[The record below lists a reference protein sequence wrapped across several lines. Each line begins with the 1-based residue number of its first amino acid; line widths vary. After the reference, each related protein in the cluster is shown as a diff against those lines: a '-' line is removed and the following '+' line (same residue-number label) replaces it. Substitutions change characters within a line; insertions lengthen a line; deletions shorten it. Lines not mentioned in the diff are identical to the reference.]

1 MSRPPLLARAL
12 LRLLTPSRVY
22 EAVAGDL
29 EEQWHEGGG
38 RQYWRHA
45 LRSIAD
51 CWRGA
56 LDAGLLDPD
65 APQRG
70 MWAAFSTDLRFAVRL
85 MARNPGFALAAV
97 LTLALGIGGSTAIFS
112 TVNPTLFEPLP
123 YPASSRLVSACDRGQ
138 NDSCVDVTFGT
149 YRELLARTR
158 AFEHLAVMRVWQPV
172 LAETG
177 EAERLDGQRVT
188 ADYFR
193 VLGVPPA
200 IGRDFT
206 DADDVLNG
214 PRVVILGDGFW
225 RRRFGAD
232 PAIVGRDISLGSFRY
247 LVIGVMPAS
256 FENVLAPS
264 AEVWTPLQYDPALPT
279 DGREWGHHLRL
290 IGRLRDGVTL
300 AAATADVEAIAASPI
315 PEFARVPWASLQNGL
330 IVTSMQDELTR
341 GVRPVLLAFAAAVLL
356 VLVIACANVA
366 NLLLARA
373 VHRQREFAMRSALGA
388 GRWRMIRQL
397 VVEGLFIAIPGGL
410 LGVIAAQI
418 AVDAMLVLAPI
429 DLPRVDA
436 VTVDARAL
444 AFALA
449 LTTVVGIAIALLPA
463 VQVFRRN
470 LQASLQ
476 QNTRLAAGGH
486 RTARH
491 FLVVTEVALALVLLV
506 SGGLLFR
513 SLHQLVAISPGF
525 DSTHLVVA
533 QVQVSGARF
542 RVDGPSHR
550 FFEQVLEATRRLP
563 GVSAAAITSQLPLS
577 TQTDRYGVF
586 PEHAPPLDPNA
597 DGSAYRYSVSPGYF
611 QTMGITVRRGR
622 ALEPRDREGAPLA
635 VVISE
640 TLVRRRFAGVDPIGQ
655 RMRIGPANGPWYTVV
670 GVVDDVKQLSLSV
683 DDSEAFYITPSQWFF
698 ADAARWIVVRATAQQ
713 GLPAAIRG
721 AVRAVDSGQPVVR
734 QTSMD
739 ALLAAA
745 TADRRFALT
754 VFSAF
759 GGIALVLAVT
769 GLYGAL
775 ARSVLERTRE
785 IGVRV
790 ALGASRGEIVAM
802 VMRQGLGLT
811 AIGIGLGVAGAAA
824 ITRLLETLLFGTTSL
839 DPATY
844 VSVVALF
851 TMVAAL
857 ASVVPAARAVS
868 IDPAITLRAE

>member
-1 MSRPPLLARAL
+1 MRRPPAGARMLLWLCLPAR
-12 LRLLTPSRVY
+12 LRESIM
-22 EAVAGDL
+22 GDL
-29 EEQWHEGGG
+29 EEQWHARGG
-38 RQYWRHA
+38 REYWR
-45 LRSIAD
+45 LSMRSILD

-56 LDAGLLDPD
+56 LGTGMSDSDATH
-65 APQRG
+65 RG
-70 MWAAFSTDLRFAVRL
+70 VWAAVGTDLRFAGRL

-123 YPASSRLVSACDRGQ
+123 YPASDRLVSACDRGQ
-138 NDSCVDVTFGT
+138 NDTCLDVTFGT

-158 AFEHLAVMRVWQPV
+158 AFQHLAVMRVWQPV
-172 LAETG
+172 LAEIG

-188 ADYFR
+188 SDYFR
-193 VLGVPPA
+193 VLGIPPA

-214 PRVVILGDGFW
+214 PRVVILGDGIW

-232 PAIVGRDISLGSFRY
+232 PAVVGREIPLGSFRY

-290 IGRLRDGVTL
+290 IGRVRDDLTL
-300 AAATADVEAIAASPI
+300 AAAAADVEAIAASPI
-315 PEFARVPWASLQNGL
+315 SEFARVPWASLQNGL

-373 VHRQREFAMRSALGA
+373 VQRQREFAMRSALGA
-388 GRWRMIRQL
+388 GRWRLVRQL
-397 VVEGLFIAIPGGL
+397 LVEGLLIAVPGGL
-410 LGVIAAQI
+410 LGVIAAQV
-418 AVDAMLVLAPI
+418 AVDALLVLAPI

-436 VTVDARAL
+436 VAVDARAL
-444 AFALA
+444 AFAIG
-449 LTTVVGIAIALLPA
+449 LTTVVGIAIAVLPA

-476 QNTRLAAGGH
+476 QNTRTAAGGH

-513 SLHQLVAISPGF
+513 SLHQLVSISPGF
-525 DSTHLVVA
+525 ESSQLVVA

-542 RVDGPSHR
+542 RDDGPSHR

-577 TQTDRYGVF
+577 GQVERFGVF
-586 PEHAPPLDPNA
+586 LEQSPPLDPNA
-597 DGSAYRYSVSPGYF
+597 DGSAYRYSVSPEYF
-611 QTMGITVRRGR
+611 QTMGIPVRRGR
-622 ALEPRDREGAPLA
+622 ALEPRDREGAPFA

-640 TLVRRRFAGVDPIGQ
+640 TLARRRFAGVDPIGQ
-655 RMRIGPANGPWYTVV
+655 RMRMGPADGPWYTVV
-670 GVVDDVKQLSLSV
+670 GVAADVKQSSLSAN
-683 DDSEAFYITPSQWFF
+683 DAEAFYVTPTQWFF
-698 ADAARWIVVRATAQQ
+698 ADPARWIVVRATAQQ

-721 AVRAVDSGQPVVR
+721 AVRSVDPGQPVVR
-734 QTSMD
+734 LTSMD
-739 ALLAAA
+739 ALLAAV

-811 AIGIGLGVAGAAA
+811 AIGIGLGVGGATTV
-824 ITRLLETLLFGTTSL
+824 TRLLETLLFGTTSL

-851 TMVAAL
+851 TVVAAL